1 MADPSG
7 DPPPEVQGSPPS
19 EQSSERLGQDHP
31 PGQGPYQP
39 TEPGQEPP
47 PAQGPYQP
55 TQPGQGPYQPTEP
68 GQEPPPA
75 QGPYQPTQP
84 GQGPYQPTEPGQEP
98 PPAQGPYQPTQPGQG
113 PYQPTQPGQGTPPG
127 QGPYQPSQTGQS
139 LYEPYESGQAPYQ
152 PHQPGQDTTPG
163 QAPYQPHQPGQ
174 SAYEAR
180 QVGPLSQEPR
190 RSIYQPHALG
200 QDPYQLQEPRGSLYQ
215 QQEPMLGPYQPFVS
229 GHGPYQPHE
238 PGYGLYQPG
247 YSPYEDEIPDPEPRA
262 LAIQNAKA
270 YLMKSST
277 KSGLNLYDHLAHML
291 TKILDERPIN
301 AVDIIENIS
310 KDVKWAQF
318 QKKMDTLRDEHEML
332 PTYELAEKYKAL
344 FLKGTGEG
352 GDQEPEEEIT
362 DSPLPNV
369 METAFYFEQAGV
381 GLSMEENYHIFL
393 ALKQLVSMQ
402 PIQTCRFWGKIL
414 GLEMNY
420 IVAEVEYREGEEEE
434 EIEEEEVIEEGG
446 KEGSEDKDEEEDEEK
461 EEDEPP
467 KSTYKPPPVVPKEE
481 NRTGTNK
488 FIYFVCNEPGKPWVK
503 LPPVTP
509 AQIVASRKIKKFFTG
524 RLDAPIVSYPPF
536 PGNEANYL
544 RAQIARISAG
554 TQISPLGFYQFGE
567 EEGDEEEEGG
577 GGRDTYEENPDFE
590 TISVMELVDSISNW
604 VHHVQNILMQGR
616 CSWINPSQKSEEEE
630 EEGEEEEKAEEPD
643 EPRPEVGPPL
653 LTPLSEDA
661 EIQNIPPWTSQLS
674 TNLVPQYAIAVL
686 QSNLWPGAY
695 SYAIGKKF
703 DNIYLGWGHKY
714 SPDNYSPSM
723 PPPVQTEYP
732 SGPEITEMNDP
743 TVEEE
748 QALKAAQEEA
758 LAAAEE
764 MDEIEEEEEEDEDD

>member
-31 PGQGPYQP
+31 
-39 TEPGQEPP
+39 
-47 PAQGPYQP
+47 
-55 TQPGQGPYQPTEP
+55 PGQGPYQPTEP

-262 LAIQNAKA
+262 LAVQNAKA